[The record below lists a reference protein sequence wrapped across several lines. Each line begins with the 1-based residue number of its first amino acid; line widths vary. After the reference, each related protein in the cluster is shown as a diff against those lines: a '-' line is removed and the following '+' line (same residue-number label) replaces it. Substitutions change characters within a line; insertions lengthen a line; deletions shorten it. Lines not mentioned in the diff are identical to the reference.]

1 MKGIQLRIKGNW
13 AHFKKPETNNN
24 PLSHDII
31 TKTAL
36 IGMIGAVIGIER
48 DDMKEL
54 FPQLSEDLLY
64 GVQLEKNPKKVSWGF
79 TSKSAYEPVSSGS
92 PKYFEFL
99 KSPSFIVTLAIRSD
113 RSLDIFDKFSSYVK
127 EEKAVYTPIL
137 GWHNCPA
144 ELEFISESNFL
155 VVRNGKFKTKGF
167 VCSKGYELHD
177 ISGEFR
183 IGFDRVP
190 TFQDNDMWNHPDK
203 YVEIVYPDASQQLS
217 VEGEYFEFN
226 TSNSSERWCLI

>member
-13 AHFKKPETNNN
+13 GHFKKPETNNN

-36 IGMIGAVIGIER
+36 IGMVGAVIGIER
-48 DDMKEL
+48 DKMKEL
-54 FPQLSEDLLY
+54 FPQLSEDLIY
-64 GVQLEKNPKKVSWGF
+64 GVQLERNLKKISWGF
-79 TSKSAYEPVSSGS
+79 TSKSAYEPVTSGS

-99 KSPSFIVTLAIRSD
+99 KSPSFIVALAIRSF
-113 RSLDIFDKFSSYVK
+113 RSIDIFDKFSSYVK
-127 EEKAVYTPIL
+127 EGKAVYTPIL

-144 ELEFISESNFL
+144 ELEFISESNSL
-155 VVRNGKFKTKGF
+155 VMKNGKFKTKGF
-167 VCSKGYELHD
+167 VCSKGYNLLG

-190 TFQDNDMWNHPDK
+190 TFQDNDMWNHPEK
-203 YVEIVYPDASQQLS
+203 YVEIVYPDANQQLS

-226 TSNSSERWCLI
+226 TSNASERWCLI

>member
-31 TKTAL
+31 TKSAL
-36 IGMIGAVIGIER
+36 IGMIGAVIGKER

-54 FPQLSEDLLY
+54 FPQLSEDLIY
-64 GVQLEKNPKKVSWGF
+64 GVQLERSLKKISWGF
-79 TSKSAYEPVSSGS
+79 TSKSAYEPVTSGS

-99 KSPSFIVTLAIRSD
+99 KSPCFIITLAIRSE
-113 RSLDIFDKFSSYVK
+113 RSLDIFDKFSSYLK

-144 ELEFISESNFL
+144 DLEFISEGTFL
-155 VVRNGKFKTKGF
+155 GAKKGKFNTKGF
-167 VCSKGYELHD
+167 VCTKGYDLLD
-177 ISGEFR
+177 ISGDFR

-190 TFQDNDMWNHPDK
+190 TCQDNEMWNAPEK
-203 YVEIVYPDASQQLS
+203 YVEIVYPDACKQIS
-217 VEGEYFEFN
+217 VEGKYFEY
-226 TSNSSERWCLI
+226 TSSKSSEKWCLI